1 MASKAKKEKKTAF
14 YDLNV
19 QNEISD
25 GANIRFH
32 TARDA
37 KLKKHQELCYKAVDL
52 SGMCMIIKS
61 VEHMEVAFI

>member
-1 MASKAKKEKKTAF
+1 MASKPKRRRKRPSMTSTCKMRF
-14 YDLNV
+14 
-19 QNEISD
+19 SD

-52 SGMCMIIKS
+52 SGRCMIIKS